1 MTNPA
6 DFDARSL
13 LFIPADAERFIA
25 KGAERG
31 ADAIIL
37 DLEDGVAPSS
47 KAAARVALPAA
58 VRKLH
63 HGGATVFVRVNN
75 QLDLLVGDVAAAVA
89 AGADGI
95 VMPKVELARELE
107 QLDAEL
113 AREEHFSG
121 RPQQAVRLLV
131 LIETPQGVV
140 QAASIARASSRLVG
154 MCFGAEDYSTAM
166 GIDPLPEGMT
176 WPAQAV
182 AVAAAAAGI
191 QPLGLPGS
199 VGDFSNPSAYR
210 ALAVHAKHLGMRG
223 AVCIHP
229 AQVQVLNDVFG
240 GTEEEAD
247 AARRLVEA
255 FDAGIAQGKGAI
267 ALDGKMIDVP
277 IATRARL
284 FLQRRNARLAGRK
297 DTGPVGGPR

>member
-1 MTNPA
+1 MAHTA

-25 KGAERG
+25 KGAQRG
-31 ADAIIL
+31 ADVIIL
-37 DLEDGVAPSS
+37 DLEDGVAPSAKD
-47 KAAARVALPAA
+47 KARAALPGA
-58 VRKLH
+58 VKQLH
-63 HGGATVFVRVNN
+63 DGGATVYVRVNN
-75 QLDLLVGDVAAAVA
+75 EPYLLPNDVAAAVA
-89 AGADGI
+89 SGADGI
-95 VMPKVELARELE
+95 VLPKVESPLQLE
-107 QLDAEL
+107 QLDADL
-113 AREEHFSG
+113 AREEHFAA
-121 RPQQAVRLLV
+121 RAQRVVRLIA

-140 QAASIARASSRLVG
+140 QAAAIARASPRLVG
-154 MCFGAEDYSTAM
+154 LVFGGEDFSTAM
-166 GIDPLPEGMT
+166 GIAPLPEAMG

-199 VGDFSNPSAYR
+199 VGDFSDPEAYL
-210 ALAVHAKHLGMRG
+210 ALALHAKRIGIRG

-240 GTEEEAD
+240 GTDAEA
-247 AARRLVEA
+247 AAAERLLAA

-277 IATRARL
+277 IATRARQ
-284 FLQRRNARLAGRK
+284 FLQRRNAHIARQRK
-297 DTGPVGGPR
+297 G

>member
-1 MTNPA
+1 MTHPV

-31 ADAIIL
+31 ADVVIL

-47 KAAARVALPAA
+47 KAAARAALPAA
-58 VRKLH
+58 VKQLH
-63 HGGATVFVRVNN
+63 VGGATVFVRVNN
-75 QLDLLVGDVAAAVA
+75 EADLLTGDVAAAVA

-95 VMPKVELARELE
+95 VMPKVESARQLE
-107 QLDAEL
+107 QLAADL
-113 AREEHFSG
+113 AREEHVAG

-131 LIETPQGVV
+131 LIETPEGVV
-140 QAASIARASSRLVG
+140 QAASIARASTRLVA
-154 MCFGAEDYSTAM
+154 MCFGAEDFSTAM
-166 GIDPLPEGMT
+166 GIDPLPEGMS

-191 QPLGLPGS
+191 QPLGLAGT
-199 VGDFSNPSAYR
+199 VGDFSDPPAYR
-210 ALAVHAKHLGMRG
+210 ALAVQAKRIGMRG

-229 AQVQVLNDVFG
+229 AQVQVLNEVFG
-240 GTEEEAD
+240 GTDDEA
-247 AARRLVEA
+247 AAATRLLEA
-255 FDAGIAQGKGAI
+255 FDAGIARGKGAI

-284 FLQRRNARLAGRK
+284 FLQRRNARLAGGKGVTPQGR
-297 DTGPVGGPR
+297 PQ